1 MKIYFKVLDHY
12 RESLNHL
19 KDNLTN
25 TLIDIVKNPEKY
37 NLLTESFADDFST
50 AEDNY
55 FDTFNKDDDEERIR
69 FIDN

>member
-37 NLLTESFADDFST
+37 NLLTESFADSFSDT
-50 AEDNY
+50 KESY
-55 FDTFNKDDDEERIR
+55 FNTFNKDNNEERIK
-69 FIDN
+69 FIDD